1 MLLAVALG
9 IAVLLVLAVFLV
21 FPPGCRQPH
30 AFEANAWH
38 TANPGTSCSERTAM
52 IDDLLANQLV
62 PGRARSD
69 IEQMLGPTE
78 EVDYWLS
85 EAEGLVYPIDC
96 WIDCH
101 WLVIEFD
108 HDNRLVRASIRQD

>member
-1 MLLAVALG
+1 
-9 IAVLLVLAVFLV
+9 
-21 FPPGCRQPH
+21 
-30 AFEANAWH
+30 
-38 TANPGTSCSERTAM
+38 M

-108 HDNRLVRASIRQD
+108 DDNRLVRASIRQD